1 MNIAKHLKKN
11 NGSALTMVL
20 FMLFM
25 LSVMSI
31 AVIAL
36 TSSEL
41 SMSVMSSDRSEAMQA
56 AQAGAER
63 AAQII
68 DEAVGQAQEKARGE
82 RDIVIQGKIA
92 YYTELEVDGKTPKH
106 PIDSTSKFF
115 EVFDNTS
122 SPGEI
127 IVIDKNKLEE
137 ITNNEYKY
145 QFYKIVKAEL
155 GNKLDDEDELKVN
168 FLKEIADP
176 QKDGKYMYKTVNLK
190 SKNIVIPPGNFSGLG
205 DTMAS
210 ELGSGNDVD
219 IVTSIEITSVGEYN
233 SPINGSSYKR
243 EIKAEF
249 GLLTESS
256 TNDIPISYSK
266 LTTVRINKKPSI
278 LSGKALIAQKN
289 IIAMGGTVDV
299 TGDVISYGTIPK
311 NSSDEI
317 DYSVGG
323 YEFGGIMSGIPGT
336 KNKNANVWK
345 NKSINLNKMLIG
357 QIKSD
362 SLFFTDD
369 YSGSFNINGNVAT
382 AAYIHTLYGS
392 SPSKHSDITVEKGC
406 NVFARNVNVES
417 ESNYSQVNL
426 KNVFTFDDL
435 KIDGNN
441 AEVKIGG
448 WGGLNDETAD
458 IRNEG
463 LLVGLNKG
471 NAFDPSSAVIVAG
484 DSKLYIN
491 GSVYVGGSSVYNDY
505 RNSFGEAYVSGM
517 SIQKSDSRP
526 AAAFEQN
533 ANIHNPDNVFY
544 AYDNTKVEYKNPP
557 IGQNEITWGTYN
569 AGANT
574 MMDVI
579 PDNMFDILD
588 RAMHI
593 KYIWDN
599 PSKTRPNTLPWKEDV
614 EYGAYFNTG
623 DIVIE
628 PVTTVGKLKGF
639 CLGGVAAN
647 NTIYD
652 PYTGFTEGD
661 FPGKVS
667 AGNPGNVSH
676 YDEAVKYGKKGYAKL
691 MDLFVNNENELN
703 MAEPPKSLSEN
714 VEKSVFKVNTTV
726 YRNAKDSN
734 NFMYYSDSNDSDVV
748 LTNSSVGDGDTV
760 SETFAPNQGSG
771 IIYSSRDIYV
781 QENTN
786 FNGIL
791 IAEGNVVFLGDAN
804 IKYDEDA
811 IDNLIIGNQSI
822 SAFFKHKASD
832 IVLNDKNAVIQTAK
846 KKNVKNIKIISWK
859 EI

>member
-1 MNIAKHLKKN
+1 MNIAKYIKKN
-11 NGSALTMVL
+11 NGSALTVVL

-56 AQAGAER
+56 AQAGAEM
-63 AAQII
+63 ASQII
-68 DEAVGQAQEKARGE
+68 DEAVGKAQEQARGE
-82 RDIVIQGKIA
+82 RDKVIQGWIA
-92 YYTELEVDGKTPKH
+92 HFTLLKSDGKTPENS
-106 PIDSTSKFF
+106 ISNASIFF
-115 EVFDNTS
+115 EVLDNTS

-127 IVIDKNKLEE
+127 IVLNKDEFE
-137 ITNNEYKY
+137 KITSDEYKY
-145 QFYKIVKAEL
+145 QFYKAVKAEL
-155 GNKLDDEDELKVN
+155 GSKMAADDLMVN
-168 FLKEIADP
+168 NLKEIADSP
-176 QKDGKYMYKTVNLK
+176 KDGKYMYKTVNLK
-190 SKNIVIPPGNFSGLG
+190 SKNIVIPPGSFSGLG
-205 DTMAS
+205 DTMTSA
-210 ELGSGNDVD
+210 LGSGGVVDV
-219 IVTSIEITSVGEYN
+219 ITSIELTSVGEYN
-233 SPINGSSYKR
+233 SPTNGASYKR

-289 IIAMGGTVDV
+289 IIAFGGTVDV
-299 TGDVISYGTIPK
+299 TGDVISYGTMPK
-311 NSSDEI
+311 NASGGINYNVS
-317 DYSVGG
+317 G
-323 YEFGGIMSGIPGT
+323 YEFGGIMAGVLGYDRFSSNIYKST
-336 KNKNANVWK
+336 SSIWIND
-345 NKSINLNKMLIG
+345 SINLNKTLIG

-362 SLFFTDD
+362 SLFFTYDK
-369 YSGSFNINGNVAT
+369 SGSFNINGNAAT

-392 SPSKHSDITVEKGC
+392 SPTNHSDITVNKGY

-426 KNVFTFDDL
+426 QNVFTFDDL
-435 KIDGNN
+435 KVDGNN
-441 AEVKIGG
+441 ADVKIGG
-448 WGGLNDETAD
+448 WNGVTAD
-458 IRNEG
+458 SSNEG

-484 DSKLYIN
+484 DSKLHIN

-526 AAAFEQN
+526 AAAFEQG
-533 ANIHNPDNVFY
+533 ANNHNLDNFFY
-544 AYDNTKVEYKNPP
+544 AYDNSVAEYMNPP
-557 IGQNEITWGTYN
+557 IDQNAITWGTYN
-569 AGANT
+569 GGANI
-574 MMDVI
+574 MMKEI
-579 PDNMFDILD
+579 PGNLFDILD

-593 KYIWDN
+593 KYIWDKH
-599 PSKTRPNTLPWKEDV
+599 SSPWKDDV

-628 PVTTVGKLKGF
+628 PVTTGDQLKGF

-652 PYTGFTEGD
+652 PYTGFIEGD

-667 AGNPGNVSH
+667 NGNPGNVSH
-676 YDEAVKYGKKGYAKL
+676 YNEAVEYGKKGYAKL
-691 MDLFVNNENELN
+691 LDLFVNNENELN
-703 MAEPPKSLSEN
+703 KAEPPKLLSSN
-714 VEKSVFKVNTTV
+714 VDKTVLNLNTIYV
-726 YRNAKDSN
+726 NAKDSN
-734 NFMYYSDSNDSDVV
+734 NFMYYSDSDVV
-748 LTNSSVGDGDTV
+748 LTNSSVGDGTTDLKI
-760 SETFAPNQGSG
+760 FDANQGSG
-771 IIYSSRDIYV
+771 IIYSSGDIYV
-781 QENTN
+781 QENTI

-791 IAEGNVVFLGDAN
+791 IAEGNIVFLGDAN

-811 IDNLIIGNQSI
+811 IDNLIIEEQRI

-846 KKNVKNIKIISWK
+846 KKNVKNIKILSWK
-859 EI
+859 ET

>member
-127 IVIDKNKLEE
+127 IVLDKNKLEE

-249 GLLTESS
+249 GLLTESNNS
-256 TNDIPISYSK
+256 DIPVSYSK

-278 LSGKALIAQKN
+278 LSRKALIAQKN

-311 NSSDEI
+311 NSIDEI

-323 YEFGGIMSGIPGT
+323 YEFGGIMAGVPGT
-336 KNKNANVWK
+336 KSKNANVW
-345 NKSINLNKMLIG
+345 NNINLKKMLII
-357 QIKSD
+357 QMKSD
-362 SLFFTDD
+362 PFFITNDK
-369 YSGSFNINGNVAT
+369 SGSFIINGNVAT
-382 AAYIHTLYGS
+382 AAFIHTLCGS
-392 SPSKHSDITVEKGC
+392 SPSNHSDITVKKGY
-406 NVFARNVNVES
+406 NAFARSVNIES

-426 KNVFTFDDL
+426 QNVFTFDDL
-435 KIDGNN
+435 KVDGNN
-441 AEVKIGG
+441 ANVKIGG
-448 WGGLNDETAD
+448 WNGETAD
-458 IRNEG
+458 INNEG

-505 RNSFGEAYVSGM
+505 RNSFGKAYVSGM

-526 AAAFEQN
+526 AAAFEQK

-544 AYDNTKVEYKNPP
+544 AYDNSKGVYINPP
-557 IGQNEITWGTYN
+557 IDENSITWDTTYN

-574 MMDVI
+574 MMDAI
-579 PDNMFDILD
+579 SGNLIDILEK
-588 RAMHI
+588 AMHI

-599 PSKTRPNTLPWKEDV
+599 PSNTRPNTLPWKEDV

-623 DIVIE
+623 DIIIE
-628 PVTTVGKLKGF
+628 PSIGNQLKGF
-639 CLGGVAAN
+639 CFGGVAAN

-652 PYTGFTEGD
+652 PYTGFTKGD
-661 FPGKVS
+661 FS
-667 AGNPGNVSH
+667 GNESTDSSGNVSH
-676 YDEAVKYGKKGYAKL
+676 YDEAVQYGKKEYAEL

-703 MAEPPKSLSEN
+703 MAKPPKSLSDN
-714 VEKSVFKVNTTV
+714 IEKSVFKVNTTV